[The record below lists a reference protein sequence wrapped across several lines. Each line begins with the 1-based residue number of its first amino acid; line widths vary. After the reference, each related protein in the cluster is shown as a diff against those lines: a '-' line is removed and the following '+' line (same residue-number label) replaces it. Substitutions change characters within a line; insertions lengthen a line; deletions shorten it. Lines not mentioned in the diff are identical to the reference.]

1 MSDKRY
7 ERKDGEGTLWVES
20 NAEVL
25 YKGSVL
31 RDGKTHYLTIL
42 RSVNSDGKSKME
54 ILKSMGLIYT
64 NDNKLKETSPDIS
77 GPITFD
83 EKPVKFAGW
92 KKDIANGPPL
102 LSIKLEDQEEPPF

>member
-1 MSDKRY
+1 MN
-7 ERKDGEGTLWVES
+7 DGS
-20 NAEVL
+20 NDFV
-25 YKGSVL
+25 
-31 RDGKTHYLTIL
+31 I
-42 RSVNSDGKSKME
+42 VNAVSIPPNSKIE